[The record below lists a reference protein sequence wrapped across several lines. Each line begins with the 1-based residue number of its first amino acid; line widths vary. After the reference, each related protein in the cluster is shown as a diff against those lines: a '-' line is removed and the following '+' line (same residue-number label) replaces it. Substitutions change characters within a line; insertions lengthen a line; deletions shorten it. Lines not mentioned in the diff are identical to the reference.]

1 MHQEIINSLLQ
12 WIDDHIDQ
20 PLNIETVARKS
31 GYSKWYL
38 QRMFRSITHQT
49 LADYIRQRRLTLAAD
64 ALKNT
69 RKPIFDIAMDVG
81 FVSQQTFSRVFRR
94 EYATTPTDYRHHA

>member
-12 WIDDHIDQ
+12 WIDANIDK
-20 PLNIETVARKS
+20 PLSIEAVARKS
-31 GYSKWYL
+31 GYSKWYI
-38 QRMFRSITHQT
+38 QRMFRSVTHHT
-49 LADYIRQRRLTLAAD
+49 LADYIRQRRLTLAAE

-69 RKPIFDIAMDVG
+69 HKPIFDIAMDVG
-81 FVSQQTFSRVFRR
+81 FASQQTFSRVFRR